1 MIRIEISNAA
11 RSRGTRAL
19 AVRLRG
25 WLSIV
30 AVLAGAHAWNS
41 AHAEMANVLAVNCSF
56 SNKEVSPWRE
66 LTPLTQSTPVGSILY
81 RRQINLFTSYQFG
94 SLVTA
99 PQELVL
105 GGHWSLQGGAVTNG
119 VAQTNVDGIGLKWAS
134 IGSDGV
140 KRPVAQGGR
149 PTAFAKIDVKRDTGA
164 TVPGDTM
171 ATQYLQYLVLTKPA
185 SQLPQG
191 DLVVSDL
198 PANPVLA
205 LYAVDLP
212 KGTASLGS
220 IFDMPTS
227 ATPPNL
233 CKSPINYIGAGN
245 INIDGGGAVT
255 VPNKCD
261 VVSDSIV
268 PVELGN
274 FAVSQFGA
282 LNATSAPV
290 DFSISLSNCAA
301 SAKPTISFRDK
312 AAQPN
317 ADKTLL
323 QLSAPAGRAVAQG
336 FNIVM
341 TNASTGE
348 RIAYG
353 DPGSAKQYSMKRVG
367 DMATI
372 PLRAQYIRTGID
384 AELKPGYA
392 GGAAE
397 FTFTFP

>member
-1 MIRIEISNAA
+1 MRI
-11 RSRGTRAL
+11 
-19 AVRLRG
+19 AV
-25 WLSIV
+25 
-30 AVLAGAHAWNS
+30 VLACAHAWSN
-41 AHAEMANVLAVNCSF
+41 AHAAVVNAFAVNCSF
-56 SNKEVSPWRE
+56 SNTEVNQWRE
-66 LTPLTQSTPVGSILY
+66 VTPLTQSTPVGSILY
-81 RRQINLFTSYQFG
+81 MRALNLFTSYQFG
-94 SLVTA
+94 TLVAT

-105 GGHWSLQGGAVTNG
+105 GGHWSLQGGAVANG
-119 VAQTNVDGIGLKWAS
+119 VAQTNVDGIGLKWAA

-140 KRPVAQGGR
+140 ERPVVQGGR
-149 PTAFAKIDVKRDTGA
+149 PTAFAKIDVKRDTGT
-164 TVPGDTM
+164 TVPGDIM
-171 ATQYLQYLVLTKPA
+171 VSQYLQYLVLTKPA

-191 DLVVSDL
+191 DLVVNDL
-198 PANPVLA
+198 PANPVFA
-205 LYAVDLP
+205 LYAVDLQ
-212 KGTASLGS
+212 KGVASLGS
-220 IFDMPTS
+220 TFDMPTS
-227 ATPPNL
+227 TTPPNL
-233 CKSPINYIGAGN
+233 CKLPISYTGSGN
-245 INIDGGGAVT
+245 INIGGGGSIT

-261 VVSDSIV
+261 VVSNGIV

-274 FAVSQFGA
+274 FAVSRFGA
-282 LNATSAPV
+282 LNATSTPV

-312 AAQPN
+312 ATQPN

-341 TNASTGE
+341 THASTGE

-372 PLRAQYIRTGID
+372 PLRAQYIRTGTD